1 MIFEIE
7 FGENV
12 INLYEKERETI
23 KKVVISCQKELDE
36 SRENR
41 SKSCKKILT
50 QM

>member
-12 INLYEKERETI
+12 IKLYEKERKII
-23 KKVVISCQKELDE
+23 KKVVISCQKGTSE
-36 SRENR
+36 SRVNR
-41 SKSCKKILT
+41 SKTFKKILT

>member
-12 INLYEKERETI
+12 IKLYEKEMETI
-23 KKVVISCQKELDE
+23 KKVVLSCQKGMGK
-36 SRENR
+36 SIGNR
-41 SKSCKKILT
+41 SKTCKKILP